1 MLGAVREI
9 QSYRLVMSLP
19 FNMTGSVNIGNISDP
34 LANLAQQQV
43 DQNEQRDEDKP
54 LTDLSQL
61 FHVGQ
66 VLPCFVLD
74 VDTQRRHA
82 QLTINPRLVNSQI
95 VARNLRLN
103 MVCDL
108 MISYVKYSSMYMLL
122 VSTHSLN
129 VRKHVVNLG
138 NVFVSSSGSLSKS

>member
-1 MLGAVREI
+1 
-9 QSYRLVMSLP
+9 MSLP

-43 DQNEQRDEDKP
+43 DQDEQRDEDKP

-74 VDTQRRHA
+74 VDTKRRHA
-82 QLTINPRLVNSQI
+82 QLTINPRLVNGQI
-95 VARNLRLN
+95 VAKNLRPN

-108 MISYVKYSSMYMLL
+108 LYFMRQICTITRTCYSFHPL
-122 VSTHSLN
+122 T
-129 VRKHVVNLG
+129 
-138 NVFVSSSGSLSKS
+138 

>member
-1 MLGAVREI
+1 MLAAVREI
-9 QSYRLVMSLP
+9 QTYRLVMSLP

-43 DQNEQRDEDKP
+43 DQDEQRDEDKP

-74 VDTQRRHA
+74 VDTKRRHA
-82 QLTINPRLVNSQI
+82 QLTINPRLVNGQI
-95 VARNLRLN
+95 VAKNLRPN

-108 MISYVKYSSMYMLL
+108 LYFMCQICQ
-122 VSTHSLN
+122 
-129 VRKHVVNLG
+129 
-138 NVFVSSSGSLSKS
+138 